1 MFVNVSNAMLNISKA
16 MLHVIK
22 TMLNVSLA
30 MLNEGKAMLNVSK
43 ACALVHYRYNNQVKR
58 LKALRDSHPI
68 IGLHDGRYTY
78 ELLFC

>member
-1 MFVNVSNAMLNISKA
+1 
-16 MLHVIK
+16 
-22 TMLNVSLA
+22 
-30 MLNEGKAMLNVSK
+30 MLNVSK

-78 ELLFC
+78 ERLFC